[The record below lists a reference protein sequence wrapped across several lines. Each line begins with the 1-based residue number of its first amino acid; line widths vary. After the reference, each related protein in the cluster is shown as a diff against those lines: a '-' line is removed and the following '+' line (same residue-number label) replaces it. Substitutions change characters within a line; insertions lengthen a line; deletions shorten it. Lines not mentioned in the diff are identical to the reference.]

1 MFAGARQRKE
11 PCRRPSQMKRLNI
24 WAVDRGSGE
33 NMARDIS
40 ALPTFRNEP
49 FLDFSDETVV
59 KGMQAAI
66 KTVRSRFGKIYPLI
80 IGGKRLSSKRLFE
93 SRNPNNHAEVIGR
106 FVKATQEQ
114 AKLALDTAWRAYE
127 KWSLVA
133 PEKRAE
139 LLLRTAEVL
148 RKRRYE
154 IEAVMV
160 LEVGKA
166 WQEADGDYAEAIDLC
181 EYYARQMLAISAR
194 DDLVPWPGEK
204 GEYRY
209 IPLGAG
215 AVIPPW
221 NFPAAILLGMAAA
234 AVVCGNTVV
243 LKPSSDAPLTGY
255 LMFTALEEAGMPPG
269 VVNFVTGSGSEV
281 GDFLVSHP
289 KTRFVSFTG
298 SMEVG
303 LRINELAAKRQEGQ
317 LWVKRVLLEMGGKNA
332 TVVAEDADLESA
344 AKGIVAAA
352 FGYQG
357 QKCSACSRVIIVS
370 KVYEKILPLIK
381 QGAEGLAVAPV
392 EQKGSSMG
400 AVINEAAYRK
410 VMEYIETGKKE
421 GKLIAG
427 GTGDSSTGW
436 MVRPTVFADVAPTA
450 RLAQEEIFG
459 PVLTVIRAKDYSDAL
474 GIANGTE
481 YGLTGAVYSFDRKK
495 LERARDEFHVG
506 NLYLNRKCTG
516 AICGVHPF
524 GGFNMSGT
532 CSKSGGPDY
541 LLLFLQQKAI
551 AEKTG

>member
-1 MFAGARQRKE
+1 MT
-11 PCRRPSQMKRLNI
+11 MNL
-24 WAVDRGSGE
+24 
-33 NMARDIS
+33 S
-40 ALPTFRNEP
+40 ALPPFRNEP
-49 FLDFSDETVV
+49 LLDMGDETVV
-59 KGMQAAI
+59 KGMQSALKAA
-66 KTVRSRFGKIYPLI
+66 RSRFGKAYPLV
-80 IGGKRLSSKRLFE
+80 IGGKRVASKRLFE
-93 SRNPNNHAEVIGR
+93 SRNPNSHAEVIGR

-114 AKLALDTAWRAYE
+114 AKLALDAAWRAYE
-127 KWSLVA
+127 KWSA
-133 PEKRAE
+133 TPPEKRAE
-139 LLLRTAEVL
+139 ILLRTAEVL

-160 LEVGKA
+160 LEAGKA

-181 EYYARQMLAISAR
+181 EYYARQLLALEAR
-194 DDLVPWPGEK
+194 NDLVPWPGEK
-204 GEYRY
+204 GEYRH

-215 AVIPPW
+215 VVIPPW
-221 NFPAAILLGMAAA
+221 NFPAAILLGMTAA

-255 LMFTALEEAGMPPG
+255 LMFTAMEEAGMPAG
-269 VVNFVTGSGSEV
+269 VVNLVTGSGAEV

-289 KTRFVSFTG
+289 KTRFVAFTG

-332 TVVAEDADLESA
+332 TIVAEDADLESA

-357 QKCSACSRVIIVS
+357 QKCSACSRAIIVS
-370 KVYEKILPLIK
+370 KVYDRMLQLLK
-381 QGAEGLAVAPV
+381 QGAEAIAVAPV
-392 EQKGSSMG
+392 EQRGSPMG

-410 VMEYIETGKKE
+410 IMDYIEVGKKE
-421 GKLIAG
+421 ARLVAG
-427 GTGDSSTGW
+427 GTGDESTGW
-436 MVRPTVFADVAPTA
+436 VVRPTVFADAAPTA
-450 RLAQEEIFG
+450 RISQEEIFG

-474 GIANGTE
+474 AIANCTE
-481 YGLTGAVYSFDRKK
+481 YGLTGAVYSSDRKR
-495 LERARDEFHVG
+495 LERARDGFHVG

-541 LLLFLQQKAI
+541 LLLFLQQKAV
-551 AEKTG
+551 AEKT